1 MDLASILE
9 MEFGSGHG
17 MAWKGRKYGGMDG
30 RMDGK
35 MNGYQSMNEMHWI
48 RMIAR

>member
-1 MDLASILE
+1 

-30 RMDGK
+30 RMDG
-35 MNGYQSMNEMHWI
+35 MNGYQSMNEMH
-48 RMIAR
+48 